1 MDVEPIQSLAFS
13 MHGRPKLYAL
23 LLGSGVS
30 TAAGVPTGWEVVL
43 DLVGKLMAMQGEKAP
58 DPHKWYRDNY
68 GSDPDYSA
76 LIERIA
82 PTPAERQQIL
92 RQHFEPDPAD
102 EADEAG
108 ASKRPTAAHRA
119 IADLVKRG
127 FVKVIITTNFDRLI
141 EGALREAGVEPV
153 VLSSSDDIAGMM
165 PLDHI
170 NCCVL
175 KLHGDYLDERIRNTT
190 DELSEYPDA
199 LNDVLDRILQE
210 YGLVVCG
217 WSGEWDVALSKAIRR
232 ATARRYTTYW
242 AAYGTLGDEA
252 KRIAQAREARVIEIE
267 SADRFFEDLSGLV
280 RSIEDYATPHPLSV
294 KAAVA
299 QCKQFLAR
307 DEDRIR
313 LADLVDSIGKE
324 AFDGV
329 AALPR
334 PSEADG
340 VSLTSY
346 FRRCEGVCSR
356 LLATAILSSYWSRD
370 AQINAW
376 RSTVEIFFE
385 EAPTAGTE
393 LDIAVSSY
401 PAVLL
406 TYALGI
412 GAVASGTLEN
422 FGRVLTFSTGQETD
436 VRTRGMVTRRE
447 VDVAEGLSRKMLS
460 IARSK
465 EYMQNL
471 EGVKDHWLPMN
482 DWLCQ
487 SIRGYT
493 GELVLSD
500 ASYERIFEKTE
511 ILLSLSSGA
520 RMNEGGA
527 LGHWF
532 PLGRF
537 LYRTIHTTVQEIEK
551 SLKDEHDESAFVRYS
566 IVGRSAEEGLLSLKS
581 FCDFVERVR
590 RERGFFVGG

>member
-165 PLDHI
+165 PLDHT

-217 WSGEWDVALSKAIRR
+217 WSGEWDVALNKAIRR

-242 AAYGTLGDEA
+242 AAYGMLGNEA
-252 KRIAQAREARVIEIE
+252 KRIVQAREARAIEIE

-280 RSIEDYATPHPLSV
+280 RSIEDYAAPHPLSV

-329 AALPR
+329 AALPELSDLD
-334 PSEADG
+334 SE
-340 VSLTSY
+340 LTNHI
-346 FRRCEGVCSR
+346 RRREGACGK
-356 LLATAILSSYWSRD
+356 LLTVAVEASYWSRN
-370 AQINAW
+370 AQIDAW
-376 RSTVEIFFE
+376 KNTVERFFQG
-385 EAPTAGTE
+385 ALGTGNE
-393 LDIAVSSY
+393 LTRIVGSY

-412 GAVASGTLEN
+412 GAIGADRPGDL
-422 FGRVLTFSTGQETD
+422 GRILAFPTG
-436 VRTRGMVTRRE
+436 RE
-447 VDVAEGLSRKMLS
+447 VDSWSKGVTMKAEEEVGQGLGRMMLS
-460 IARSK
+460 IARSTK
-465 EYMQNL
+465 RLRTL
-471 EGVKDHWLPMN
+471 EDMGRRYYPMN
-482 DWLCQ
+482 DWLFQ
-487 SIRGYT
+487 SLRRYATDVIQ
-493 GELVLSD
+493 SD
-500 ASYERIFEKTE
+500 VRYERLFDRTE
-511 ILLSLSSGA
+511 ILVSLGCGL
-520 RMNEGGA
+520 RVNRGDREFPP
-527 LGHWF
+527 WF

-537 LYRTIHTTVQEIEK
+537 ILRPDVLNATIKEISD
-551 SLKDEHDESAFVRYS
+551 SLNRDGDESPFVRF
-566 IVGRSAEEGLLSLKS
+566 VGDSAEYGFESLNS
-581 FCDFVERVR
+581 FVDFVTRIRSELHL
-590 RERGFFVGG
+590 

>member
-13 MHGRPKLYAL
+13 MHERPKLYAL

-58 DPHKWYRDNY
+58 DPHKWYRDKY

-102 EADEAG
+102 EAG

-127 FVKVIITTNFDRLI
+127 FVKVIVTTNFDRLI

-153 VLSSSDDIAGMM
+153 VLSSPDDIAGMM
-165 PLDHI
+165 PLDHT

-299 QCKQFLAR
+299 QCKRFLAR

-329 AALPR
+329 VALPEL
-334 PSEADG
+334 SDLDG
-340 VSLTSY
+340 VTLTKY
-346 FRRCEGVCSR
+346 MRRCEGICSK
-356 LLATAILSSYWSRD
+356 LLTIAVEVSYWSRNM
-370 AQINAW
+370 QIESWKNAVE
-376 RSTVEIFFE
+376 RFFQGIPKTGSALIRTVR
-385 EAPTAGTE
+385 
-393 LDIAVSSY
+393 SY
-401 PAVLL
+401 PTVLL

-412 GAVASGTLEN
+412 GAIGAERPRDLARILAFPTGREVDSWSEGVPMKAEEEVGQGLGRMMSDFVEYSESWRALEGMERHYCPIN
-422 FGRVLTFSTGQETD
+422 DWLFQSLREHTTGVIPSYLRYQRIFDRVEILMSLGCGLRMSEENSEFPPWFIPGRF
-436 VRTRGMVTRRE
+436 MFRRE
-447 VDVAEGLSRKMLS
+447 VFNATISEIRDSLIGEEDNSPFVYFVGDSAANGL
-460 IARSK
+460 
-465 EYMQNL
+465 
-471 EGVKDHWLPMN
+471 V
-482 DWLCQ
+482 
-487 SIRGYT
+487 
-493 GELVLSD
+493 
-500 ASYERIFEKTE
+500 
-511 ILLSLSSGA
+511 
-520 RMNEGGA
+520 
-527 LGHWF
+527 
-532 PLGRF
+532 F
-537 LYRTIHTTVQEIEK
+537 LN
-551 SLKDEHDESAFVRYS
+551 
-566 IVGRSAEEGLLSLKS
+566 S
-581 FCDFVERVR
+581 FLDFVGPIRSR
-590 RERGFFVGG
+590 FHA